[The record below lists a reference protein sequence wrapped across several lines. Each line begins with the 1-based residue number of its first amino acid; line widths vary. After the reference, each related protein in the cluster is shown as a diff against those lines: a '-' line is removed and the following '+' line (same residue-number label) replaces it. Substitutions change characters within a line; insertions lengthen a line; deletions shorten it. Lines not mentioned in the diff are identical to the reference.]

1 MITFFHPPSKQLLME
16 QVDSDT
22 LADAAYGIFEIMLN
36 RGLEAR
42 GAPLFSRVEAG
53 IDFLDDVKGVFAEF
67 SDDYPSLAE
76 ALLSCFRDIESV
88 YQMIR
93 AGEGVV
99 PTLTTQMYWIT
110 IDDPAAEGLSSN
122 DEQAGKWLIFCD
134 IADVDTIWKKVR
146 DATVSGDLGISAKV
160 STARPNPDS
169 RDDRKVIYVYTRDWS
184 DEADVMRVRE
194 HLRALGVTDRIGY
207 KRNLET
213 FAGEYSE
220 KGKKVTYY
228 SV

>member
-1 MITFFHPPSKQLLME
+1 MDE
-16 QVDSDT
+16 VDFDT
-22 LADAAYGIFEIMLN
+22 LADAAYGIFEILLS

-53 IDFLDDVKGVFAEF
+53 IDFFNDFDAIFAGF
-67 SDDYPSLAE
+67 SRDYPPLAD
-76 ALLSCFRDIESV
+76 ALLTRFGSTEAV
-88 YQMIR
+88 YRMVM

-99 PTLTTQMYWIT
+99 PTRTTQMYWIT
-110 IDDPAAEGLSSN
+110 VDNPAVQDLSPN
-122 DEQAGKWLIFCD
+122 DEQAGKWLIFSD
-134 IADVDTIWKKVR
+134 ISGVDALWKKIR
-146 DATVSGDLGISAKV
+146 DATLAGDLGISAKV

-169 RDDRKVIYVYTRDWS
+169 RDDRKVVYVYTRDWS
-184 DEADVMRVRE
+184 DEADVMQVRE
-194 HLRALGVTDRIGY
+194 HLRALGVVDRIGY

>member
-1 MITFFHPPSKQLLME
+1 MDE
-16 QVDSDT
+16 VDSDT
-22 LADAAYGIFEIMLN
+22 LADAAYGIFEIMLSK
-36 RGLEAR
+36 GLEAR

-53 IDFLDDVKGVFAEF
+53 IDFFDDFNAVFADF
-67 SDDYPSLAE
+67 ARDYPPLAD
-76 ALLSCFRDIESV
+76 ALLARFGSV
-88 YQMIR
+88 EAVYR
-93 AGEGVV
+93 TVVAGEGVV
-99 PTLTTQMYWIT
+99 PTMTTQMYWIT
-110 IDDPAAEGLSSN
+110 ADNPAARGLSPT

-134 IADVDTIWKKVR
+134 TAEVDALWKNVR
-146 DATVSGDLGISAKV
+146 DATVAGDLGISAKV

-169 RDDRKVIYVYTRDWS
+169 RDDRKVVYVYTRDWS

-194 HLRALGVTDRIGY
+194 HLRALGVVDRIGY

-228 SV
+228 SA